1 LFSGISGCDS
11 FDSFEKASEVE
22 LAVNNQ
28 EERAVDSPSK
38 RAATA
43 DNEGSDHVTKTIDD
57 FLKLESLER
66 TVSERV
72 AAGIATFTGSMLFI
86 WLHVVW
92 FALWIAFNIPW
103 LGFQP
108 IDSFPF
114 TLLTMI
120 VSLEAIFLSAFILM
134 SENRQG
140 RLADRR
146 ARVNLQVDMIA
157 EREITK
163 LMGLV
168 VDIHTQLKI
177 PRPMDL
183 ELDNMQ
189 KATNIG
195 HLTEAAQTVEA
206 SNGVN
211 SASKKASK

>member
-1 LFSGISGCDS
+1 MS
-11 FDSFEKASEVE
+11 
-22 LAVNNQ
+22 NR

-38 RAATA
+38 KDATA
-43 DNEGSDHVTKTIDD
+43 ENKGSDHVTKTIDD
-57 FLKLESLER
+57 ILKLESHER
-66 TVSERV
+66 TLSERI
-72 AAGIATFTGSMLFI
+72 AERIATFTGSILFV

-108 IDSFPF
+108 IDPFPF

-163 LMGLV
+163 LMKLV
-168 VDIHTQLKI
+168 ADIHTHLKI
-177 PRPMDL
+177 QRPADL
-183 ELDNMQ
+183 ELDDMQ
-189 KATNIG
+189 KATNIE
-195 HLTEAAQTVEA
+195 HLTQAAQTVEDQ
-206 SNGVN
+206 NGGN
-211 SASKKASK
+211 SASKTSK

>member
-1 LFSGISGCDS
+1 VSNR
-11 FDSFEKASEVE
+11 K
-22 LAVNNQ
+22 
-28 EERAVDSPSK
+28 ERAVDCPSK
-38 RAATA
+38 KDATA
-43 DNEGSDHVTKTIDD
+43 ENKGSDHVTKTIDD
-57 FLKLESLER
+57 ILKLESHER
-66 TVSERV
+66 TLSERI
-72 AAGIATFTGSMLFI
+72 AERIATFTGSILFV

-108 IDSFPF
+108 IDPFPF

-163 LMGLV
+163 LMKLV
-168 VDIHTQLKI
+168 ADIHTHLKI
-177 PRPMDL
+177 QRPADL
-183 ELDNMQ
+183 ELDDMQ
-189 KATNIG
+189 KATNIE
-195 HLTEAAQTVEA
+195 HLTQAAQTVEDR
-206 SNGVN
+206 NGGN
-211 SASKKASK
+211 SASKTSK

>member
-1 LFSGISGCDS
+1 MDISRCHS
-11 FDSFEKASEVE
+11 FPSIKKASEVE

-28 EERAVDSPSK
+28 EERAVDSLSE
-38 RAATA
+38 RAATTES
-43 DNEGSDHVTKTIDD
+43 EGSDHVTKTIADI
-57 FLKLESLER
+57 LKLESEKRTLGER
-66 TVSERV
+66 IAE
-72 AAGIATFTGSMLFI
+72 GIATFTGSMLFI

-108 IDSFPF
+108 IDPFPF

-140 RLADRR
+140 RQADRR

-163 LMGLV
+163 LMKLV
-168 VDIHTQLKI
+168 GDIHAHLKI
-177 PRPMDL
+177 QKPVDVEL
-183 ELDNMQ
+183 ESMQ
-189 KATNIG
+189 KATNIE
-195 HLTEAAQTVEA
+195 HLTEAAKTADAQ
-206 SNGVN
+206 N
-211 SASKKASK
+211 SGNSLSKAL

>member
-1 LFSGISGCDS
+1 VS
-11 FDSFEKASEVE
+11 
-22 LAVNNQ
+22 NQ
-28 EERAVDSPSK
+28 EERTVDSPSK
-38 RAATA
+38 RAAT
-43 DNEGSDHVTKTIDD
+43 DENKGCDHVTKTIADI
-57 FLKLESLER
+57 LKLESHER
-66 TVSERV
+66 TLSERI
-72 AAGIATFTGSMLFI
+72 AEGIATFTGSMLFI

-92 FALWIAFNIPW
+92 FTLWIAFNIPW

-108 IDSFPF
+108 IDPFPF

-163 LMGLV
+163 LMELV
-168 VDIHTQLKI
+168 ADIHAHLKI
-177 PRPMDL
+177 RRPVDL

-189 KATNIG
+189 KATNIE
-195 HLTEAAQTVEA
+195 HLSEAAQTVEHG
-206 SNGVN
+206 NGGN
-211 SASKKASK
+211 SASKKASKERTTISD

>member
-1 LFSGISGCDS
+1 VSHQ
-11 FDSFEKASEVE
+11 KK
-22 LAVNNQ
+22 
-28 EERAVDSPSK
+28 EEVDSPSK
-38 RAATA
+38 NAATA
-43 DNEGSDHVTKTIDD
+43 ENKGSDHVTKAIDD
-57 FLKLESLER
+57 ILKLESHER
-66 TVSERV
+66 TLSERI
-72 AAGIATFTGSMLFI
+72 AQGITTFTGSMLFI

-92 FALWIAFNIPW
+92 FTLWIAFNIPW

-108 IDSFPF
+108 IDPFPF

-146 ARVNLQVDMIA
+146 SRVNLQVNMIA

-163 LMGLV
+163 LMELV
-168 VDIHTQLKI
+168 VEIHDHLKI
-177 PRPMDL
+177 RRPTDL

-189 KATNIG
+189 KATNIE

-206 SNGVN
+206 QNDGHSEEHR
-211 SASKKASK
+211 

>member
-1 LFSGISGCDS
+1 MS
-11 FDSFEKASEVE
+11 
-22 LAVNNQ
+22 NR

-38 RAATA
+38 KDATA
-43 DNEGSDHVTKTIDD
+43 ENKGSDHVTKTIDD
-57 FLKLESLER
+57 ILKLESHER
-66 TVSERV
+66 SLSERI
-72 AAGIATFTGSMLFI
+72 AERIATFTGSILFV

-108 IDSFPF
+108 IDPFPF

-163 LMGLV
+163 LMKMV
-168 VDIHTQLKI
+168 ADIHTHLKI
-177 PRPMDL
+177 QRPADL
-183 ELDNMQ
+183 ELDDMQ
-189 KATNIG
+189 KATNIE
-195 HLTEAAQTVEA
+195 HLTQAAQTVEDR
-206 SNGVN
+206 NGGN
-211 SASKKASK
+211 SASKTSK

>member
-1 LFSGISGCDS
+1 VSNR
-11 FDSFEKASEVE
+11 K
-22 LAVNNQ
+22 
-28 EERAVDSPSK
+28 ERAVDSPSK
-38 RAATA
+38 KDATA
-43 DNEGSDHVTKTIDD
+43 ENKGSDHVTKTIDD
-57 FLKLESLER
+57 ILKLESHER
-66 TVSERV
+66 TLSERI
-72 AAGIATFTGSMLFI
+72 AERIATFTGSILFV

-108 IDSFPF
+108 IDPFPF

-163 LMGLV
+163 LMKLV
-168 VDIHTQLKI
+168 ADIHTHLKI
-177 PRPMDL
+177 QQPGDL
-183 ELDNMQ
+183 ELDDMQ
-189 KATNIG
+189 KATNIE
-195 HLTEAAQTVEA
+195 HLTEAAQTVEDR
-206 SNGVN
+206 NGGN
-211 SASKKASK
+211 SASKTSK

>member
-1 LFSGISGCDS
+1 MS
-11 FDSFEKASEVE
+11 
-22 LAVNNQ
+22 NR

-38 RAATA
+38 KDATA
-43 DNEGSDHVTKTIDD
+43 ENKGSDHVTKTIDD
-57 FLKLESLER
+57 ILKLESHER
-66 TVSERV
+66 TLSERI
-72 AAGIATFTGSMLFI
+72 AERIATFTGSILFV

-108 IDSFPF
+108 IDPFPF

-163 LMGLV
+163 LMKLV
-168 VDIHTQLKI
+168 ADIHTHLKI
-177 PRPMDL
+177 QRPADL
-183 ELDNMQ
+183 ELDDMQ
-189 KATNIG
+189 KATNIE
-195 HLTEAAQTVEA
+195 HLTQAAQTVEDR
-206 SNGVN
+206 NGGN
-211 SASKKASK
+211 SASKTSK

>member
-1 LFSGISGCDS
+1 
-11 FDSFEKASEVE
+11 
-22 LAVNNQ
+22 
-28 EERAVDSPSK
+28 
-38 RAATA
+38 
-43 DNEGSDHVTKTIDD
+43 
-57 FLKLESLER
+57 ER
-66 TVSERV
+66 TLSERI
-72 AAGIATFTGSMLFI
+72 AEGIATFTGSILFI

-108 IDSFPF
+108 IDPFPF

-163 LMGLV
+163 LMELV
-168 VDIHTQLKI
+168 ADIHAHLKI
-177 PRPMDL
+177 RRPADL

-189 KATNIG
+189 KATNIE
-195 HLTEAAQTVEA
+195 HLTEAAQTVEDG
-206 SNGVN
+206 NGGN
-211 SASKKASK
+211 SASNSK

>member
-1 LFSGISGCDS
+1 
-11 FDSFEKASEVE
+11 
-22 LAVNNQ
+22 
-28 EERAVDSPSK
+28 
-38 RAATA
+38 
-43 DNEGSDHVTKTIDD
+43 
-57 FLKLESLER
+57 LESHER
-66 TVSERV
+66 TLSERI
-72 AAGIATFTGSMLFI
+72 AEGITTFTGSMLFI

-92 FALWIAFNIPW
+92 FTLWIAFNIPW

-108 IDSFPF
+108 IDPFPF

-146 ARVNLQVDMIA
+146 SRVNLQVNMIA

-163 LMGLV
+163 LMELV
-168 VDIHTQLKI
+168 VEIHDHLKI
-177 PRPMDL
+177 RRPTDL

-189 KATNIG
+189 KATNIE

-206 SNGVN
+206 QNDGHSEEHR
-211 SASKKASK
+211 